1 MFFSIF
7 VYTKSI
13 YYARLYR
20 RRLCVWIINPLINEK
35 MKRQFFVIL
44 TVLCTLLAGVHLSH
58 AQNIYN
64 ANGAQVS
71 SVDSNGTLR
80 DRSNRSVGKIESDG
94 TIRDGQGRSVGKIGS
109 DGTIRDGQG
118 RTMGKV
124 ERDGTVRD
132 DRNSQIGKIESDG
145 TVRDRQN
152 RSIGR
157 ASGVK
162 KEWAAVVIFFRF

>member
-1 MFFSIF
+1 
-7 VYTKSI
+7 
-13 YYARLYR
+13 
-20 RRLCVWIINPLINEK
+20 

-44 TVLCTLLAGVHLSH
+44 TVLCTVLASVHLSH

-64 ANGAQVS
+64 ANGEQVT

-80 DRSNRSVGKIESDG
+80 DRSN
-94 TIRDGQGRSVGKIGS
+94 RSVGKIGS

-157 ASGVK
+157 APGVK

>member
-1 MFFSIF
+1 
-7 VYTKSI
+7 
-13 YYARLYR
+13 
-20 RRLCVWIINPLINEK
+20 

-94 TIRDGQGRSVGKIGS
+94 TIRDGQGR
-109 DGTIRDGQG
+109 
-118 RTMGKV
+118 TMGKV
-124 ERDGTVRD
+124 ESDGTVRD

>member
-1 MFFSIF
+1 
-7 VYTKSI
+7 
-13 YYARLYR
+13 
-20 RRLCVWIINPLINEK
+20 

-44 TVLCTLLAGVHLSH
+44 TVLCTLLASVHLSH

-64 ANGAQVS
+64 ANGEQVT

-80 DRSNRSVGKIESDG
+80 DRSNRSVGKID
-94 TIRDGQGRSVGKIGS
+94 S

-157 ASGVK
+157 APGVK

>member
-1 MFFSIF
+1 
-7 VYTKSI
+7 
-13 YYARLYR
+13 
-20 RRLCVWIINPLINEK
+20 

-94 TIRDGQGRSVGKIGS
+94 TIRDGQGRSVGKI
-109 DGTIRDGQG
+109 
-118 RTMGKV
+118 
-124 ERDGTVRD
+124 
-132 DRNSQIGKIESDG
+132 ESDG

>member
-1 MFFSIF
+1 
-7 VYTKSI
+7 
-13 YYARLYR
+13 
-20 RRLCVWIINPLINEK
+20 

-44 TVLCTLLAGVHLSH
+44 TVLCTLLASVHLSH

-64 ANGAQVS
+64 ANGEQVT

-80 DRSNRSVGKIESDG
+80 DRSNRSVGDG

-157 ASGVK
+157 APGVK